1 MKTISRPTI
10 IGLCTAV
17 SLVGLANSP
26 VASASPIA
34 ELSSTS
40 PVADISSTVEQS
52 SAPSIS
58 STGDQSSAP
67 SISSE
72 RTSLQRNA
80 THQAIIDETN
90 KARTEN
96 GKQELERN
104 DYLTEEAQRRAEK
117 LAANNEV
124 VHYGLD
130 DIEFGH
136 GLVAENLRGTWDD
149 KIDPQSEV
157 QAWLDSPEHRKN
169 LLNDTFTQIGIG
181 SELASNNMWHIVA
194 LYSEL

>member
-1 MKTISRPTI
+1 MKTISRPAI

-17 SLVGLANSP
+17 SLVGIANSP
-26 VASASPIA
+26 AASASPIA
-34 ELSSTS
+34 ELSSAS

-52 SAPSIS
+52 S
-58 STGDQSSAP
+58 TP

-72 RTSLQRNA
+72 RTSSEREA

-181 SELASNNMWHIVA
+181 SKLASNNMWHIVA